1 MSTKPSLY
9 DRVCAFENLMRAGHR
24 TLLEGRR
31 YRGEGALFK
40 LHYEKHLLQ
49 LHKELTSR
57 SYRHGPY
64 KSFTIYEPKQRTVL
78 AAPLR
83 DRLVHHALHDV
94 VEPLIGRKF
103 IHDNYACRHGKG
115 THAAI
120 LRAQHF
126 LQANRYFSHLD
137 VKKYFPSIDHITL
150 KRILRQHFTDLDV
163 LALFDHIINSTAP
176 VHTGASDLFNPPPT
190 PKGLPIGNLTS
201 QFLANL
207 YLNELDQHLKH
218 DLKVH
223 AYLRYMDDFV
233 VFGNDRQQLV
243 ALERTIQSY
252 CNERLALDLHLKGGV
267 KEYTEGLGF
276 LGFKLYRKHRRL
288 KSVGVVRYLRTYK
301 TRSKACATG
310 ALSPEALQHGLDS
323 WSTHARFGNTAGL
336 RKHLRTKYTMN
347 ILEDAERE

>member
-24 TLLEGRR
+24 TLLDGRR

-49 LHKELTSR
+49 LHNELTTR
-57 SYRHGPY
+57 SYRHGTY
-64 KSFTIYEPKQRTVL
+64 KTFTIYEPKQRPVL

-83 DRLVHHALHDV
+83 DRVVHHAQHDV

-103 IHDNYACRHGKG
+103 IHDNYACRIGKG

-126 LQANRYFSHLD
+126 LQANRHFAHLD
-137 VKKYFPSIDHITL
+137 VKKYFPSIDHATL
-150 KRILRQHFTDLDV
+150 KRMLRQHFIDADV
-163 LALFDHIINSTAP
+163 LGLFEHIIDSAVP
-176 VHTGASDLFNPPPT
+176 VHAWPTDLFNPPPA
-190 PKGLPIGNLTS
+190 PKGLPIGNPTS

-207 YLNELDQHLKH
+207 YLNELYQHMKH
-218 DLKVH
+218 ELKVK
-223 AYLRYMDDFV
+223 AYLRCMDYFV

-243 ALERTIQSY
+243 ALERTIQAY
-252 CNERLALDLHLKGGV
+252 CRERLALDLHLKGGV
-267 KEYTEGLGF
+267 KDYTEGLGF

-288 KSVGVVRYLRTYK
+288 KSVGVVRYLRSYK
-301 TRSKACATG
+301 TSRKACEVG
-310 ALSPEALQHGLDS
+310 AISPEALQHGLDS
-323 WSTHARFGNTAGL
+323 WTAHARFGNTAGL
-336 RKHLRTKYTMN
+336 RKYLRT
-347 ILEDAERE
+347 A